1 MDDVE
6 SRRSSRIVG
15 RFWVAVEGVDA
26 EAQPRRG
33 DISATGIFF
42 EIRGDIGGSGTVQWL
57 RIESQDRARS
67 VQVMAHVVRVVSLSD
82 IHGEIKGVA
91 LEFMPESD
99 EAAANLC
106 DFVRYTLEG
115 PTSAVKSEKSE
126 EGSAPH
132 IATRVEAR
140 ASSKT
145 NEESAA
151 NVSQLSVNT
160 MLLETDW
167 SVAVGEPVRVEII
180 ARGVRRPVRVE
191 GHTVSVLPA
200 LGAGPGG
207 KRRYRIAV
215 RVKEEITGPLKHFS
229 SNELSALSPESI
241 ARAKKPAAQGVFG
254 ASIESPLEQLLSSL
268 IQPPTEPPERG
279 HLEGLLSRIPFTAL
293 CSLLE
298 LERLTGELRIT
309 RGADRTTL
317 YVKDGRFVDVA
328 SSAGRP
334 SRTELLSL
342 VDGRDGSFELV
353 IVPVERPDVLGL
365 SMTQLLLDVAREAD
379 ESKRGTDLQR
389 GD

>member
-6 SRRSSRIVG
+6 SRRSSRIAG

-26 EAQPRRG
+26 ESQPRRG

-42 EIRGDIGGSGTVQWL
+42 EIREDIGGSGTVQWL

-82 IHGEIKGVA
+82 VHGEIKGVA

-99 EAAANLC
+99 DAAANLC

-115 PTSAVKSEKSE
+115 PKSAKSE
-126 EGSAPH
+126 EGTPH

-145 NEESAA
+145 NDESVA

-200 LGAGPGG
+200 VGPGPGG
-207 KRRYRIAV
+207 KKRYRIAV

-229 SNELSALSPESI
+229 TTELSALSPESI
-241 ARAKKPAAQGVFG
+241 ARAKKPSAQGVFG

-268 IQPPTEPPERG
+268 IQPPAEPPERG

-298 LERLTGELRIT
+298 LERLTGELRIQ
-309 RGADRTTL
+309 RGADKTTL

-328 SSAGRP
+328 SSAARP
-334 SRTELLSL
+334 SRAELLSL

-379 ESKRGTDLQR
+379 ESKRGADLSR
-389 GD
+389 D

>member
-6 SRRSSRIVG
+6 SRRSSRIAG

-42 EIRGDIGGSGTVQWL
+42 EIRGEIGGSGTVQWL

-82 IHGEIKGVA
+82 VHGEIKGVA

-115 PTSAVKSEKSE
+115 PKGD

-140 ASSKT
+140 ASSQSHD
-145 NEESAA
+145 ESPA
-151 NVSQLSVNT
+151 NVSQLSVRT

-200 LGAGPGG
+200 VGPGPGG
-207 KRRYRIAV
+207 KKRYRIAV

-229 SNELSALSPESI
+229 TTELSALSPESI

-254 ASIESPLEQLLSSL
+254 ANIESPLEQLLSSL
-268 IQPPTEPPERG
+268 IQPPAEPPERG

-298 LERLTGELRIT
+298 LERLTGELRIK
-309 RGADRTTL
+309 RGTENVTL

-328 SSAGRP
+328 SSSGRP
-334 SRTELLSL
+334 PRAELLTL

-379 ESKRGTDLQR
+379 ECERDKRGTDLR
-389 GD
+389 

>member
-6 SRRSSRIVG
+6 SRRSSRIAG

-42 EIRGDIGGSGTVQWL
+42 EIREDIGGSGTVQWL

-67 VQVMAHVVRVVSLSD
+67 IQVMAHVVRVVSLSD
-82 IHGEIKGVA
+82 VHGEIKGVA

-106 DFVRYTLEG
+106 DFVRYTLEV
-115 PTSAVKSEKSE
+115 PKSEAKGD
-126 EGSAPH
+126 EGSVPH

-145 NEESAA
+145 NDESPA
-151 NVSQLSVNT
+151 NVSQLSVRT

-191 GHTVSVLPA
+191 GYTVSVLPA
-200 LGAGPGG
+200 VGPGPGG
-207 KRRYRIAV
+207 KKRYRIAV

-254 ASIESPLEQLLSSL
+254 AGIESPLEQLLSSL

-279 HLEGLLSRIPFTAL
+279 HLEGLLARIPFTAL

-298 LERLTGELRIT
+298 LERLTGELRIR
-309 RGADRTTL
+309 RGADKTTL
-317 YVKDGRFVDVA
+317 YVKDGRFLDIA

-334 SRTELLSL
+334 SRAELLSL

-379 ESKRGTDLQR
+379 ESKRGADL
-389 GD
+389 